1 MPPFSAQENTQP
13 ETEDVVLQRPYLL
26 FLGDAKDQPAVTTAQ
41 AVAHWRP
48 DWCIGQ
54 LRLPGCAV
62 DTGLPNLSLSDA
74 QTQGARTLVL
84 GAMDRTGLLPE
95 RWLDTLIEAA
105 GLGYD
110 IASGLRDRL
119 GDHPRLW
126 EAALNG
132 GGKLIDL
139 RHSDQVFAPG
149 TGIKRSGRRL
159 LTVGTDGSVG
169 KLYTAIALER
179 EMRAH
184 GVKTTFRATGQGGIL
199 IAGNGIAIDAVAA
212 DCIAGAVEDLCP
224 AGEADHWDVIE
235 GQGSL
240 YHAGTAAVSLGLL
253 HGAQPDALVL
263 CHEPRRQH
271 MHGLQHYSLPPLES
285 CIATT
290 LAMARLTN
298 PAVRCVGVSF
308 NTQNLPTIEAQR
320 LIAETEERLGLP
332 VVDPLV
338 AGVGAIVD
346 RMMVAA

>member
-1 MPPFSAQENTQP
+1 MA
-13 ETEDVVLQRPYLL
+13 LQRPYLL
-26 FLGDAKDQPAVTTAQ
+26 FLGDAKDQPAVYTAQ
-41 AVAHWRP
+41 AVAQWRP

-54 LRLPGCAV
+54 IRLPLCTA
-62 DTGLPNLSLSDA
+62 DTGLPDLSLTEA
-74 QTQGARTLVL
+74 RERGALTLVI
-84 GAMDRTGLLPE
+84 GAIDRTGMLPE
-95 RWLDTLIEAA
+95 RWIETLIEAA
-105 GLGYD
+105 SLGYD

-132 GGKLIDL
+132 GGKLFDL
-139 RHSDQVFAPG
+139 RHPSQIFTPG
-149 TGIKRSGRRL
+149 TGIARSGRRL

-179 EMRAH
+179 EMRAR
-184 GVKTTFRATGQGGIL
+184 GAKTTFRATGQGGIL
-199 IAGNGIAIDAVAA
+199 IAGSGIAIDAVAA

-263 CHEPRRQH
+263 CHEPGRQH
-271 MHGLQHYSLPPLES
+271 MHGLQHYSPPPLES

-308 NTQNLPTIEAQR
+308 NTQNLPATEAQR

-332 VVDPLV
+332 VVDPL
-338 AGVGAIVD
+338 ATGVGAIVD